1 MFGVSNLPS
10 DSDHVG
16 LCFRQFRSGADAT
29 VRAPVSLFLTTPTCS
44 LRDRPLTLVHR
55 SRGRAKRGVIR
66 SQSPGRGLNRYHYM
80 DVDPQARQPWTGGGR
95 GWGALSRRDTHRIIV
110 SHLVNLRSGV
120 AMPPTPPALLAAAC
134 AGVQAYEQIS
144 GGQPTQRDN
153 GNQVL
158 LWLC

>member
-66 SQSPGRGLNRYHYM
+66 SQSPGLNRYHYGCGSTSTTAM
-80 DVDPQARQPWTGGGR
+80 DGGR
-95 GWGALSRRDTHRIIV
+95 
-110 SHLVNLRSGV
+110 
-120 AMPPTPPALLAAAC
+120 
-134 AGVQAYEQIS
+134 AGVGSTVETRHTQDNSIRFS
-144 GGQPTQRDN
+144 PHQPSVWRGHAANTTRASCGCVRGCSSVRVDQRRTTDTQR
-153 GNQVL
+153 QR
-158 LWLC
+158 